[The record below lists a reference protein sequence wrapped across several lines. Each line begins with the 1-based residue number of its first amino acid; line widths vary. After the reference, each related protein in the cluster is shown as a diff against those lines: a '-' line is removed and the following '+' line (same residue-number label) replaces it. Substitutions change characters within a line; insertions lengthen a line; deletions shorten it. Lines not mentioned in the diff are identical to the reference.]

1 MAKTNWKG
9 GALLSPVPAVLVTS
23 ADGEKRNVCTVAWTG
38 ILNTNPAK
46 LYISVRPSRY
56 THELISKTGEFCI
69 NLPSS
74 NLVRIVDF
82 CGVKSGREV
91 DKFAVLD
98 INPEKASVISC
109 PVIAECPVAIEC
121 KVVEVIQL
129 GSHDMF
135 IADIVAVDVEEHLID
150 ENGRLR
156 LEKAGLFAYSHG
168 SYYILGK
175 KIGSFGF
182 SVKKKNKHANT
193 TRKQNRSE
201 AD

>member
-1 MAKTNWKG
+1 MSKISWKG
-9 GALLSPVPAVLVTS
+9 GALLSPVPVVLVTS
-23 ADGEKRNVCTVAWTG
+23 ADGEKQNVCTVAWTG
-38 ILNTNPAK
+38 VLNTNPAK
-46 LYISVRPSRY
+46 MYISVRPSRY
-56 THELISKTGEFCI
+56 THELISKSREFCV

-91 DKFAVLD
+91 DKFESLA
-98 INPEKASVISC
+98 ITAEKSTIVSC
-109 PVIAECPVAIEC
+109 PSIAECPVTMEC
-121 KVVEVIQL
+121 KVTDIVQL

-135 IADIVAVDVEEHLID
+135 IADIVAVNLNEDLMD
-150 ENGRLR
+150 YTGKLR

-182 SVKKKNKHANT
+182 SVKKKKKRIDT
-193 TRKQNRSE
+193 TKK
-201 AD
+201 